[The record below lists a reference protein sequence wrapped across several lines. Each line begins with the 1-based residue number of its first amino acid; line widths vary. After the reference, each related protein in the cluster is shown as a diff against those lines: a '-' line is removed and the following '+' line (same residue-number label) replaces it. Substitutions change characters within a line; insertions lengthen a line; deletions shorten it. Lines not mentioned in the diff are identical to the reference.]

1 MKTMLASVFAAL
13 CFAAS
18 AAVVE
23 LVPGYAATVPGGK
36 LAHVEAIS
44 TVAAGTVSV
53 TSEAL
58 YYTNALEVVELPPV
72 TNTTYSLVY
81 MDGDTTVTNVT
92 AEAVDFT
99 YIGTN
104 YVSYATNVVVTT
116 GYATNEVTRLAIAAT
131 NTIDTL
137 TCSSGVGAKS
147 PSDKWIAPG
156 AKVWFTG
163 TANGR
168 VWLYI
173 DEN

>member
-53 TSEAL
+53 SSEAL

-72 TNTTYSLVY
+72 TNTTYRLVY
-81 MDGDTTVTNVT
+81 ADGASVVTNIT
-92 AEAVDFT
+92 ASPVDFT

-104 YVSYATNVVVTT
+104 YVSYATNTVVVTSSV
-116 GYATNEVTRLAIAAT
+116 TNEVVKLALAAT
-131 NTIDTL
+131 NTVDTL
-137 TCSSGVGAKS
+137 TCSSGIGAKS
-147 PSDKWIAPG
+147 PSDKWLAPG

-163 TANGR
+163 TAKGR

>member
-1 MKTMLASVFAAL
+1 MVNDYNTKEPSLPWLVMYSNSGDIGILDILAVKQAE
-13 CFAAS
+13 C
-18 AAVVE
+18 
-23 LVPGYAATVPGGK
+23 ATTG
-36 LAHVEAIS
+36 I
-44 TVAAGTVSV
+44 
-53 TSEAL
+53 
-58 YYTNALEVVELPPV
+58 
-72 TNTTYSLVY
+72 
-81 MDGDTTVTNVT
+81 
-92 AEAVDFT
+92 VDFF
-99 YIGTN
+99 
-104 YVSYATNVVVTT
+104 VPL
-116 GYATNEVTRLAIAAT
+116 EVTRLAIAAT

>member
-81 MDGDTTVTNVT
+81 KDGDATVTNVT

-104 YVSYATNVVVTT
+104 YVSYATNTVIQTPTLSRDVMALV
-116 GYATNEVTRLAIAAT
+116 LAAT

-137 TCSSGVGAKS
+137 TCSSGIGSKS
-147 PSDKWIAPG
+147 PEDKWIAPG

-163 TANGR
+163 TAKGP

-173 DEN
+173 EDD

>member
-81 MDGDTTVTNVT
+81 KDGASVVTNVT
-92 AEAVDFT
+92 ASPVDFT

-116 GYATNEVTRLAIAAT
+116 PYVTNSVMALALAAT
-131 NTIDTL
+131 NTLDTL
-137 TCSSGVGAKS
+137 TCSSGIGAKS

-163 TANGR
+163 TAKGR

>member
-1 MKTMLASVFAAL
+1 MIGILLAAII
-13 CFAAS
+13 
-18 AAVVE
+18 E
-23 LVPGYAATVPGGK
+23 LVPGVATTTPGGR

-58 YYTNALEVVELPPV
+58 YYTNALEVVELAPV

-81 MDGDTTVTNVT
+81 TDGTTTITNVT
-92 AEAVDFT
+92 AGEVDFT

-116 GYATNEVTRLAIAAT
+116 GYATNEVARLALAAT
-131 NTIDTL
+131 NTVAAL
-137 TCSSGVGAKS
+137 TCTNGVGATS
-147 PSDKWIAPG
+147 PDDGWFAPG

-168 VWLYI
+168 VWLFI
-173 DEN
+173 ER

>member
-1 MKTMLASVFAAL
+1 MKTMLASLLAAL
-13 CFAAS
+13 AFSSS

-23 LVPGYAATVPGGK
+23 LVPGSTRTVGGGK

-53 TSEAL
+53 MAEST
-58 YYTNALEVVELPPV
+58 YYTNGVDVVALAPV
-72 TNTTYSLVY
+72 TNTTYTLVY
-81 MDGDTTVTNVT
+81 KDGANTVTNVT
-92 AEAVDFT
+92 DAPVDFH

-116 GYATNEVTRLAIAAT
+116 DYLT
-131 NTIDTL
+131 NTVMKLALASTNTVDTL
-137 TCSSGVGAKS
+137 TCSSGIGSKS
-147 PSDKWIAPG
+147 PSDKWLAPG

-163 TANGR
+163 TAKGR

-173 DEN
+173 E

>member
-1 MKTMLASVFAAL
+1 MIGLLLAAIIELTPGAA
-13 CFAAS
+13 FVA
-18 AAVVE
+18 
-23 LVPGYAATVPGGK
+23 PGGK
-36 LAHVEAIS
+36 LAHVEAVS

-53 TSEAL
+53 MSEVRIE
-58 YYTNALEVVELPPV
+58 TNAVETVELAPV
-72 TNTTYSLVY
+72 TNTTYTLVY
-81 MDGDTTVTNVT
+81 MDGATTVTNVT
-92 AEAVDFT
+92 PYDVDFT

>member
-1 MKTMLASVFAAL
+1 MIGLLLAAIIELTPGAA
-13 CFAAS
+13 FVA
-18 AAVVE
+18 
-23 LVPGYAATVPGGK
+23 PGGK
-36 LAHVEAIS
+36 LAHVEAVS

-53 TSEAL
+53 MSEVRIE
-58 YYTNALEVVELPPV
+58 TNAVETVELAPV
-72 TNTTYSLVY
+72 TNTTYTLVY
-81 MDGDTTVTNVT
+81 MDGATTVTNVT
-92 AEAVDFT
+92 PYDVDFT

-104 YVSYATNVVVTT
+104 YVSYATNTV
-116 GYATNEVTRLAIAAT
+116 I
-131 NTIDTL
+131 TL

>member
-1 MKTMLASVFAAL
+1 MRTMLASAFAAL
-13 CFAAS
+13 AIVAN
-18 AAVVE
+18 AVVVE
-23 LVPGYAATVPGGK
+23 LVPGYAATAPGGK

-53 TSEAL
+53 MSESL
-58 YYTNALEVVELPPV
+58 WRTNALEVVALPPV
-72 TNTTYSLVY
+72 TNVTYSLVY
-81 MDGDTTVTNVT
+81 KDGAQTVTNVT

-104 YVSYATNVVVTT
+104 YVSYATNTVITT
-116 GYATNEVTRLAIAAT
+116 GYATNEVTRLALAAT
-131 NTIDTL
+131 NTVDTL
-137 TCSSGVGAKS
+137 TCSSGIGAKS

-163 TANGR
+163 TAKGR

-173 DEN
+173 EE

>member
-13 CFAAS
+13 ALS
-18 AAVVE
+18 AAAVVVE
-23 LVPGYAATVPGGK
+23 LVPGSSATVPGGK

-58 YYTNALEVVELPPV
+58 YYTNALEVAELPPV

-81 MDGDTTVTNVT
+81 TDGDATITNVT

-116 GYATNEVTRLAIAAT
+116 AYVTNEVTRLALAAT
-131 NTIDTL
+131 NTVDSL

-147 PSDKWIAPG
+147 PEDKWLAPG
-156 AKVWFTG
+156 AKVWYTG
-163 TANGR
+163 TAKGR

-173 DEN
+173 EEK